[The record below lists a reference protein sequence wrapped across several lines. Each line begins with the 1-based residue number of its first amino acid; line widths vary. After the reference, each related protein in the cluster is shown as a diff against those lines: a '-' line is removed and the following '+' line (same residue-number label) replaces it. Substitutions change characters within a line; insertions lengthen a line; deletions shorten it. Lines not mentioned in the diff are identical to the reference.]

1 MNKQDDE
8 PLYTVKVTPAD
19 LTVEGYSF
27 EAMLDIL
34 EQNARNIT
42 LHVSN
47 TLPNSNAVVHT
58 FSELKIDFC
67 DQEEEEVMLH
77 DGYSSST
84 AIYFDARHS
93 VFLKVEDK
101 FKILSFVREEHEDY
115 RQCYKQAIEFSV

>member
-1 MNKQDDE
+1 MNEQDDE
-8 PLYTVKVTPAD
+8 PLYTLEVTSAD
-19 LTVEGYSF
+19 LTVEVYSF

-34 EQNARNIT
+34 EQNASNIA

-47 TLPNSNAVVHT
+47 TLPKSNDAVHT

-67 DQEEEEVMLH
+67 DREEEEVMLH
-77 DGYSSST
+77 DGCTDTT

-93 VFLKVEDK
+93 VFLKVDDT

-115 RQCYKQAIEFSV
+115 RQYYRQAIEFSV